1 VPWVADRSHT
11 INPQSVAQ
19 ARGAEI
25 VTSETKRQDT
35 DQASADEAESLIA
48 AETRDV
54 KQRAR
59 EARATYERVRGTYQD
74 YARKVESVLQE
85 CLDAKKIRLHSIT
98 SRAKGPDSYERKA
111 AQLSPESPGKAKYS
125 DPMEQITDKA
135 GVRIITYFLDTVD
148 EVSTII
154 SDQFEVLQQERKVS
168 DDPTRFGY
176 QSTHYLVKFLSNR
189 AMLPEYAKFADLVA
203 EIQVRTILQH
213 AWAEIEHDIQYKSSS
228 VLPTTIRRRFAA
240 LAGLIEIADR
250 EFQAIDNEN
259 IAVQAEARQ
268 RIDLGDLET
277 VEITADSI
285 RAYLD
290 KTYYPDGRMSTYSYQ
305 WVARLLLHLGF
316 TSLKEVED
324 CITGYDDD
332 AVSRAA
338 FNSRRG
344 QIGRFEAVLLAS
356 MGDAFM
362 LAHPLV
368 EDNTYSDWYPRYLL
382 QQFNRMKEHGI
393 RIGDYR
399 PSHYPESAFANSV
412 YLDSVR
418 QRLAAEQLS
427 KRARKLG
434 ELIPDSDAKKESP
447 TQSIETPQSPN

>member
-1 VPWVADRSHT
+1 MTP
-11 INPQSVAQ
+11 
-19 ARGAEI
+19 
-25 VTSETKRQDT
+25 ETHVHDT
-35 DQASADEAESLIA
+35 DQASADEAETLIA
-48 AETRDV
+48 AEARDV
-54 KQRAR
+54 EQRAR
-59 EARATYERVRGTYQD
+59 EARAEYERVRGNYQD

-85 CLDAKKIRLHSIT
+85 CLDAEKIRLHSIT
-98 SRAKGPDSYERKA
+98 SRAKDPDSFEHKA
-111 AQLSPESPGKAKYS
+111 AQLYPESPGKAKYS

-135 GVRIITYFLDTVD
+135 GVRIITYFLETVG
-148 EVSTII
+148 EVSAII
-154 SDQFEVLQQERKVS
+154 SDQFEVLQQERKAS

-176 QSTHYLVKFLSNR
+176 QSTHYLVKFKPNR
-189 AMLPEYAKFADLVA
+189 ATLPEYAKFADLVA

-250 EFQAIDNEN
+250 EFQAIDSEN
-259 IAVQAEARQ
+259 VAVKAEARQ
-268 RIDLGDLET
+268 RIDLGDLEK

-290 KTYYPDGRMSTYSYQ
+290 KTYYPDGRMSDYSYQ
-305 WVARLLLHLGF
+305 WIARLLLHLGF
-316 TSLKEVED
+316 TSLKEVEK
-324 CITGYDDD
+324 CISEYDDD

-356 MGDAFM
+356 MGEAFI
-362 LAHPLV
+362 LAHLLV
-368 EDNTYSDWYPRYLL
+368 DNEWYTKYLL
-382 QQFNRMKEHGI
+382 EQFDRIKAQGI

-399 PSHYPESAFANSV
+399 PSHYPESAFANSDH
-412 YLDSVR
+412 LAAVR
-418 QRLAAEQLS
+418 QRLADEQLR

-434 ELIPDSDAKKESP
+434 DLIPDIEADA
-447 TQSIETPQSPN
+447 Q

>member
-1 VPWVADRSHT
+1 MTP
-11 INPQSVAQ
+11 
-19 ARGAEI
+19 
-25 VTSETKRQDT
+25 ETHVHDT
-35 DQASADEAESLIA
+35 DQASADEAETLIA
-48 AETRDV
+48 AEARDV
-54 KQRAR
+54 EQRAR
-59 EARATYERVRGTYQD
+59 EARAEYERVRGNYQD

-85 CLDAKKIRLHSIT
+85 CLDAEKIRLHSIT
-98 SRAKGPDSYERKA
+98 SRAKDPNSFEHKA

-135 GVRIITYFLDTVD
+135 GVRIITYFLETVG
-148 EVSTII
+148 EVSVII
-154 SDQFEVLQQERKVS
+154 SDQFEVLQQERKAS

-176 QSTHYLVKFLSNR
+176 QSTHYLVKFKPNR
-189 AMLPEYAKFADLVA
+189 TTLPEYAKFADLVA

-228 VLPTTIRRRFAA
+228 VLPTAIRRRFAA

-250 EFQAIDNEN
+250 EFQAIDSEN
-259 IAVQAEARQ
+259 VAVKAEARQ
-268 RIDLGDLET
+268 RIDLGDLEK

-290 KTYYPDGRMSTYSYQ
+290 KTYYPDGRMSDYSYQ

-316 TSLKEVED
+316 TSLKEVER
-324 CITGYDDD
+324 CISEYDDD

-356 MGDAFM
+356 MGEAFI

-368 EDNTYSDWYPRYLL
+368 GDNSYNDWYTKYLL
-382 QQFNRMKEHGI
+382 GQLERIKAQGI
-393 RIGDYR
+393 RIG
-399 PSHYPESAFANSV
+399 ELSAVALSGKRFANSAYV
-412 YLDSVR
+412 DAVR
-418 QRLAAEQLS
+418 QRLADEQL
-427 KRARKLG
+427 KQRARKLG
-434 ELIPDSDAKKESP
+434 ELIPDIEADA
-447 TQSIETPQSPN
+447 Q